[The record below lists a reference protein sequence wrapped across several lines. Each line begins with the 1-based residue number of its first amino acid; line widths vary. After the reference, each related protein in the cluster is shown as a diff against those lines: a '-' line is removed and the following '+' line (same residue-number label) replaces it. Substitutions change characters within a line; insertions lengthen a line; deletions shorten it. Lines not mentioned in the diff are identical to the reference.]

1 MSEPSDVQSAG
12 GPDERSAAGS
22 DEPNAGGPDERQRR
36 ASNEEPRMKLD
47 RGTLFAM
54 GLRAN
59 LLQAAWNFERQ
70 QGLGW
75 AHAIAPALRR
85 LYPAREQ
92 FLERLAEHTAF
103 FNTQPTFASLAL
115 GAAARLEEERA
126 NGTGGDASSMARL
139 KAVLGSTFA
148 AIGDRLF
155 WFTLRPFAAAI
166 GVLLAM
172 VFPHQ
177 AWGALGLWLVYAVP
191 HLVVRFRGVGW
202 GYAEGPAV
210 LSGAFRER
218 LEAAMRW
225 IAVLGCA
232 LLGVA
237 LAWALAPAGEPRPI
251 AVQCAL
257 AGGLGL
263 GLLTAQR
270 ARPSPTRWALVLG
283 ILGLW
288 LAWRNQG

>member
-1 MSEPSDVQSAG
+1 MSDQPTELPGEPPVEQAERPSEPPVDGAPPSV
-12 GPDERSAAGS
+12 PD
-22 DEPNAGGPDERQRR
+22 
-36 ASNEEPRMKLD
+36 PRLD
-47 RGTLFAM
+47 SGTLFAM

-70 QGLGW
+70 QGIGW
-75 AHAIAPALRR
+75 AHAMAPALRR
-85 LYPAREQ
+85 LYPTRETR
-92 FLERLAEHTAF
+92 LERLAEHTAF
-103 FNTQPTFASLAL
+103 FNTQPTFASIAL
-115 GAAARLEEERA
+115 GAAAKLEEQRA
-126 NGTGGDASSMARL
+126 TGSGGDAASMARL
-139 KAVLGSTFA
+139 KAALGSTLA

-155 WFTLRPFAAAI
+155 WFTLRPFAAAL

-172 VFPHQ
+172 MYPRHV
-177 AWGALGLWLVYAVP
+177 AGALALWLVYAVP
-191 HLVVRFRGVGW
+191 HLALRFRGVAW
-202 GYAEGPAV
+202 GYAQGPAG
-210 LSGAFRER
+210 LSAALRGR
-218 LEAAMRW
+218 LEGTMRW
-225 IAVLGCA
+225 LAVLGCV
-232 LLGVA
+232 LLGIT

-257 AGGLGL
+257 AGGMGL